1 MIYGPLLF
9 LSIVLFEL
17 FVLLRMVDN
26 ARTILASSQDAMR
39 VLASRDL
46 TDDEK
51 ESVMRRGS
59 LEILN
64 ATLRLAAKL
73 LLTGA
78 ILFALFQLIVTIFP
92 DLKQPLLD
100 SLLSPTVIAILTVTM
115 IAYAW
120 ARRSV
125 LGRGTK
131 PQKERS

>member
-1 MIYGPLLF
+1 
-9 LSIVLFEL
+9 
-17 FVLLRMVDN
+17 
-26 ARTILASSQDAMR
+26 
-39 VLASRDL
+39 
-46 TDDEK
+46 
-51 ESVMRRGS
+51 
-59 LEILN
+59 
-64 ATLRLAAKL
+64 LRLAAKL